1 MNVQYKSPNLL
12 NFSYLIIAFFILVR
26 SFNFSYHILRHGIG
40 VEPDSGTYLSSHHY
54 FDIDFIFN
62 TNRGIGI
69 TVPYNLIYNPI
80 IIVIA
85 QFTLVTIL
93 ISLLILKVYKL
104 TKSNISL
111 LFSIPI
117 FFIFTAPQ
125 SSVWDTY
132 LLSHSLTLIYNLIII
147 LTLLNLFNQSSRR
160 AIILNIVLLNIALV
174 GTATTRPNNQ
184 IFALVILIYLLILI
198 LFFPFLK
205 SFNTFKNKILVS
217 ILFIF
222 SVTTII
228 VSNSIINKNWS
239 PPMPIPAVSY
249 LIVDINP
256 ISYNVIQAMKL
267 DTEIPT
273 CAYPK
278 TPLKVDEG
286 QTLWMKNLI
295 TQCPDGVEWY
305 KHKYDRWLALF
316 YITHPKSILYQ
327 IEYGLI
333 QSLTLPNA
341 YDSGF
346 ITLQPVTLYQI
357 FFSAPDTAQ
366 RGSVYFN
373 LIGFILMSYLAYG
386 YYFYLIVRFKK
397 RNFDDSLRY
406 NLIIFGGQSSMILSF
421 VIGMLYH
428 STTDNFRVFID
439 NQVTILTFI
448 SLSLTFVIYEMFS
461 KIKENSKS
469 ILD

>member
-1 MNVQYKSPNLL
+1 
-12 NFSYLIIAFFILVR
+12 
-26 SFNFSYHILRHGIG
+26 
-40 VEPDSGTYLSSHHY
+40 
-54 FDIDFIFN
+54 
-62 TNRGIGI
+62 
-69 TVPYNLIYNPI
+69 
-80 IIVIA
+80 
-85 QFTLVTIL
+85 
-93 ISLLILKVYKL
+93 
-104 TKSNISL
+104 
-111 LFSIPI
+111 
-117 FFIFTAPQ
+117 
-125 SSVWDTY
+125 
-132 LLSHSLTLIYNLIII
+132 
-147 LTLLNLFNQSSRR
+147 
-160 AIILNIVLLNIALV
+160 
-174 GTATTRPNNQ
+174 
-184 IFALVILIYLLILI
+184 
-198 LFFPFLK
+198 
-205 SFNTFKNKILVS
+205 
-217 ILFIF
+217 
-222 SVTTII
+222 
-228 VSNSIINKNWS
+228 
-239 PPMPIPAVSY
+239 
-249 LIVDINP
+249 
-256 ISYNVIQAMKL
+256 MKL
-267 DTEIPT
+267 DSEIPT

-286 QTLWMKNLI
+286 QTSWMKNLM

-305 KHKYDRWLALF
+305 KNKYDRWLALF
-316 YITHPKSILYQ
+316 YVTHPKSILYQ

-386 YYFYLIVRFKK
+386 YYFYFIVRLKK
-397 RNFDDSLRY
+397 RIFDDPLRY

-448 SLSLTFVIYEMFS
+448 SLSLTFIIYKMTS

-469 ILD
+469 LLD